1 VLAGAVRLARQAQ
14 LPLRLEVPAYARVLG
29 HALFREG
36 EWLQNV
42 DVHNLNVSA
51 AVRGAECKTLCL
63 PEVRGVNAPS
73 EVSVGEDVRF
83 RAWV

>member
-1 VLAGAVRLARQAQ
+1 L
-14 LPLRLEVPAYARVLG
+14 
-29 HALFREG
+29 
-36 EWLQNV
+36 LQNV
-42 DVHNLNVSA
+42 DVHNLNVSV

-73 EVSVGEDVRF
+73 KVSVGEDVRF